1 MNAIFTEIFVRP
13 IFNLLIA
20 IYNALPSGDL
30 GIAVILVVI
39 IMRLFLWPLYQKAA
53 RSQMMF
59 AKIQPEIE
67 KIQKKFKHDKT
78 EQTKQL
84 LEVYRAHHF
93 NPFSGMLVLLIQVPI
108 ILALYR
114 VFLKGITNN
123 FAPLLY
129 SWVANPGSLNARF
142 LNAIDLTKPFWPLV
156 VLAAAAQFWQAK
168 TLPQPKHADP
178 HSFQAA
184 FARQM
189 IYLGP
194 ILTVA
199 IFASFPSVIP
209 LYWALTSVLTVGQQ
223 YLLER
228 QLKKYG
234 RT

>member
-1 MNAIFTEIFVRP
+1 MNTLFTEIFIRP

-20 IYNALPSGDL
+20 IYNALPTGDL

-39 IMRLFLWPLYQKAA
+39 VMRIFLWPLYKKAA
-53 RSQMMF
+53 QSQIMF

-67 KIQKKFKHDKT
+67 RIQKKFKNDKT

-84 LEVYRAHHF
+84 LEVYRLHHF
-93 NPFSGMLVLLIQVPI
+93 NPFSGMLVLFIQVPI
-108 ILALYR
+108 ILAIYR

-129 SWVANPGSLNARF
+129 PWVANPGPLNVRF
-142 LNAIDLTKPFWPLV
+142 FNVVDLTKPFWPLV
-156 VLAAAAQFWQAK
+156 VLAALAQFWQAK
-168 TLPQPKHADP
+168 TLPQPKHEDP

-184 FARQM
+184 FSKQM

-228 QLKKYG
+228 HLKHYG